1 MRLAEIE
8 KFGCSCCARAT
19 PAPASHATATR
30 NLRMCGFLFQRGD
43 CAPCVSPSQRQE
55 GAVADQVSKA
65 DVLDNRVHSDH
76 IEGNVKPL
84 FVHGLSRQGLK
95 LLESKQLASG
105 GVILRYAPK

>member
-65 DVLDNRVHSDH
+65 DVLDNRVHSDR
-76 IEGNVKPL
+76 IEGNGNPSEPIGPCCCRTAPVD
-84 FVHGLSRQGLK
+84 
-95 LLESKQLASG
+95 A
-105 GVILRYAPK
+105 LRRTGHAAAGD